1 MEIQGIERLTLLDWP
16 GRVACTVFLGGCD
29 FRCPFCHNSP
39 LVAGPMP
46 EGVCEGELL
55 AFLNKRRGLLD
66 GVCVTGGEPLLRPE
80 LAGLLEKNQGIG
92 LSRQAGHQ
100 RQPPRAPAGAGGS
113 GAS

>member
-46 EGVCEGELL
+46 DGVCEGELL
-55 AFLNKRRGLLD
+55 AFLNKDNKLLLIAFCSWNIKIVKVPD
-66 GVCVTGGEPLLRPE
+66 VIVF
-80 LAGLLEKNQGIG
+80 GIFG
-92 LSRQAGHQ
+92 ISHVQENL
-100 RQPPRAPAGAGGS
+100 
-113 GAS
+113 